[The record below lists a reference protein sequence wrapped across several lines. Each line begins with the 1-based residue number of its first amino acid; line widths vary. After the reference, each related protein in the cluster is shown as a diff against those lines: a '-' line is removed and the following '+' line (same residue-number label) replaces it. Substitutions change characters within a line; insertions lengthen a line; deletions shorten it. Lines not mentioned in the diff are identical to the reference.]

1 VVGYLLVRNRQ
12 EWTTIKFA
20 QKNAGGQHVAL
31 WGDSQSEHCM
41 WKKSKPAVPPVN
53 SSKEGT
59 SGPDTGLGE
68 AQLSDLERVNSDV
81 SSVALNYGL
90 PTVGMRSPGAAG
102 NANSGELTDAEVMLR
117 VKAGDDSAFD
127 FLVQK
132 YRRPIINF
140 MYRMAHN
147 SAAAEDLAQEVFL
160 RVYRSRSSYEASA
173 KFTTWL
179 YRIATNLGMN
189 YSRDTRHERPEN
201 IMNLDEPDEETGQSP
216 DLADKTPSVEEE
228 IMQRERLN
236 AIRQKVEAL
245 PERQKMAVLMHKY
258 QQMDYRQI
266 ADVLKLSESA
276 TKSLLFR
283 AYETLRMQLKEF
295 V

>member
-1 VVGYLLVRNRQ
+1 
-12 EWTTIKFA
+12 
-20 QKNAGGQHVAL
+20 
-31 WGDSQSEHCM
+31 M
-41 WKKSKPAVPPVN
+41 WKKPKPAAPPVTP
-53 SSKEGT
+53 SKEET
-59 SGPDTGLGE
+59 SESEWAPD
-68 AQLSDLERVNSDV
+68 ASQLSDPDRVNSDV

-90 PTVGMRSPGAAG
+90 PALGVRSKAEAAG
-102 NANSGELTDAEVMLR
+102 AIAGESTDAEVMLR
-117 VKAGDDSAFD
+117 VKAGDDAAFD

-132 YRRPIINF
+132 YRRQIINF

-147 SAAAEDLAQEVFL
+147 TAAAEDLAQEVFL

-189 YSRDTRHERPEN
+189 YARDTRHERPEN

-216 DLADKTPSVEEE
+216 DLADKTPTVEEE
-228 IMQRERLN
+228 IMRRERLK

-283 AYETLRMQLKEF
+283 AYETLRTQLKEF

>member
-1 VVGYLLVRNRQ
+1 
-12 EWTTIKFA
+12 
-20 QKNAGGQHVAL
+20 
-31 WGDSQSEHCM
+31 M
-41 WKKSKPAVPPVN
+41 WKRPKPATPSVTPSKDETSAPVTDP
-53 SSKEGT
+53 G
-59 SGPDTGLGE
+59 D
-68 AQLSDLERVNSDV
+68 AQLSDHERVNSDV

-90 PTVGMRSPGAAG
+90 PAMGVRSEAPGAGA
-102 NANSGELTDAEVMLR
+102 AAGELTDAEVMLR

-127 FLVQK
+127 FLIQK

-147 SAAAEDLAQEVFL
+147 SAVAEDLAQEVFL

-201 IMNLDEPDEETGQSP
+201 VMNLDEPDEETGQAR

-228 IMQRERLN
+228 IMQRERLQ

-266 ADVLKLSESA
+266 AEVLKLSESA

-283 AYETLRMQLKEF
+283 ADETLRTQLKEF

>member
-1 VVGYLLVRNRQ
+1 MQQRV
-12 EWTTIKFA
+12 
-20 QKNAGGQHVAL
+20 
-31 WGDSQSEHCM
+31 
-41 WKKSKPAVPPVN
+41 
-53 SSKEGT
+53 KEVMG
-59 SGPDTGLGE
+59 
-68 AQLSDLERVNSDV
+68 A
-81 SSVALNYGL
+81 SVALDC
-90 PTVGMRSPGAAG
+90 
-102 NANSGELTDAEVMLR
+102 DAELMLR
-117 VKAGDDSAFD
+117 VKDGDGASFG
-127 FLVQK
+127 LLLGK
-132 YRRPIINF
+132 YRASVNHF
-140 MYRMAHN
+140 LYRMVQDQAV
-147 SAAAEDLAQEVFL
+147 SEELAQEVFL
-160 RVYRSRSSYEASA
+160 RVYRSRETYAANA

-179 YRIATNLGMN
+179 YRIATNLAVN
-189 YSRDTRHERPEN
+189 HARDTRHERPEN

-228 IMQRERLN
+228 IMHRERLN

-283 AYETLRMQLKEF
+283 AYETLRTELREF